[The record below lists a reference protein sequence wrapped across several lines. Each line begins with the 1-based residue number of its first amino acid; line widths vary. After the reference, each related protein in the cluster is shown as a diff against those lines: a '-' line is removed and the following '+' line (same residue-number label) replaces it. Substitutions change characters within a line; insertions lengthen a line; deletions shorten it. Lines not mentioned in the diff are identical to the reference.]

1 MPGGLETGPT
11 TKETT
16 TNDTWTRTTT
26 AIGPA
31 QIPPTTM
38 AAITEYLTEKAGI
51 DGALE
56 AVTGVWHTT
65 SRAPGGFLKK
75 HSEVEQLVLLGP
87 AWLVLVAHDADR
99 AATWTDVTAIRLTD
113 IRVQDYESSGL
124 ARLQPDSGLTIV
136 WQAEG
141 PDPSSTF
148 LGLGP
153 GPSAEDLRR
162 RLHEATRPAS

>member
-1 MPGGLETGPT
+1 MG
-11 TKETT
+11 
-16 TNDTWTRTTT
+16 DTWTRTTAAMDLAQMPPAT
-26 AIGPA
+26 A
-31 QIPPTTM
+31 
-38 AAITEYLTEKAGI
+38 AAITEYLTEKMGI
-51 DGALE
+51 RGAFE
-56 AVTGVWHTT
+56 SVTGVWRTV
-65 SRAPGGFLKK
+65 SRTQGGFLRKGR
-75 HSEVEQLVLLGP
+75 EVEQLVLLGP